1 MSINIQAKSDYSY
14 LFSSLSTSSSSSSS
28 GLSSFLS
35 DYASLKNGSYGKL
48 MKAYYS
54 SSASDEVKSVASGT
68 TTNSTYSSTATGS
81 LSKADTKAYTEV
93 QSTTDDLKESAD
105 ALLATGTK
113 SLFNKKDITTKDENG
128 VESTEKGYDTSAIY
142 SAVSSFVKDYNSVIN
157 ASASVDN
164 TSISNRVTNME
175 NTTSINSKSLEEL
188 GITINKD
195 NTLSINKDTFMAADM
210 DKAKSLFNGAGSYA
224 YSVSAS
230 ASMINYNADYA
241 LTKSDTYTTSGSY
254 SSAFSAG
261 NLYSIYS

>member
-1 MSINIQAKSDYSY
+1 
-14 LFSSLSTSSSSSSS
+14 
-28 GLSSFLS
+28 
-35 DYASLKNGSYGKL
+35 
-48 MKAYYS
+48 MKAYYTEN
-54 SSASDEVKSVASGT
+54 ASDAVKSVASGT
-68 TTNSTYSSTATGS
+68 TSSTSTASSTSS
-81 LSKADTKAYTEV
+81 LSKAETKAYTEV

-105 ALLATGTK
+105 TLLATGTK

-175 NTTSINSKSLEEL
+175 NTTSINSKSLKEL
-188 GITINKD
+188 GITINDDK
-195 NTLSINKDTFMAADM
+195 TLSIDKDTFMAADM
-210 DKAKSLFNGAGSYA
+210 DNAKSLFNGAGSYA

-241 LTKSDTYTTSGSY
+241 LTKADTYTTSGSY
-254 SSAFSAG
+254 SNAFSAG

>member
-1 MSINIQAKSDYSY
+1 MSINIQAKNDYSY

-35 DYASLKNGSYGKL
+35 DYASIKNGSYGKL
-48 MKAYYS
+48 MKAYYTEN
-54 SSASDEVKSVASGT
+54 ASDEVKSVASG
-68 TTNSTYSSTATGS
+68 STSSTSTASSTSS
-81 LSKADTKAYTEV
+81 LSKAETKAYTEV

-105 ALLATGTK
+105 TLLATGTK
-113 SLFNKKDITTKDENG
+113 SLFNKKDITTTDENG

-175 NTTSINSKSLEEL
+175 NTTSINSKSLKEL
-188 GITINKD
+188 GITINDDK
-195 NTLSINKDTFMAADM
+195 TLSIDKDTFMAADM

-241 LTKSDTYTTSGSY
+241 LTKADTYTTSGSY